1 MSTLTRLDIGP
12 LAPFHTAGIL
22 GVSDVQVT
30 AALMR
35 IGGHPLVSATPA
47 DAHVALGAALCL
59 RALRAGSVCV
69 DLTADPGVWV
79 PEGAIDDTTG
89 PDGSPADDRSDPLPA
104 PLPWPDPDRLADC
117 GPRAL
122 PGGPGP

>member
-22 GVSDVQVT
+22 GVSDVQVA

-69 DLTADPGVWV
+69 DLTADPGIV
-79 PEGAIDDTTG
+79 G
-89 PDGSPADDRSDPLPA
+89 
-104 PLPWPDPDRLADC
+104 
-117 GPRAL
+117 
-122 PGGPGP
+122 PGGCHRRHHRPGRVPRRRHGRPTAGPAAVARPRPTG